1 MKTNL
6 KVRTI
11 VIVATILICIV
22 GIIGIPKS
30 KAELISNFSSNIRL
44 GLDLKGGSHLV
55 EQVQVQDAVKADAD
69 QTIEHLKDDLKKQ
82 NISWADMSTPDVKT
96 VDDADKVQIT
106 IKGVP
111 ATQSSAFRSLV
122 AERYPTYILTA
133 LNSTDY
139 SMKLKPSE
147 LLALKTDT
155 VTRCIDTIGNRIDS
169 LGLAEKTVTQYGATS
184 DYEVLVQLPGV
195 DDPARVKELIGTAA
209 VLEILDV
216 KDGPF
221 PSKEAA
227 LAQHGGILPLNTQ
240 LLRSKPRGTGD
251 GEQWFLVSKGA
262 VINGR
267 DMRNARPSQDEFRKW
282 ETNFT
287 LSPEAGKR
295 FGRYTESNIGNRLAV
310 SLDRQTSPTPL
321 VSVATIQSK
330 IEDSGRITG
339 LGSQEE
345 ADDLSKYLRSG
356 SLPAGLL
363 PQEENSVGPSLGAD
377 SIREGFQAGIAG
389 LAAVIIVMLV
399 YYRRSGIN
407 AVLAL
412 LLNTI
417 ILLAAVSYTHA
428 VLTLPGI
435 AGVILTVG
443 MAVDSNVLIFERI
456 REELRSGKSVVA
468 SVETGFNK
476 AWWTIV
482 DTHVTTVVSCAFLF
496 LFGEGPVRGFA
507 VTLTIGLI
515 ANVFTAVF
523 VSKTIFEYELSGRK
537 RMETLSI

>member
-1 MKTNL
+1 MKKNL
-6 KVRTI
+6 TVRLV
-11 VIVATILICIV
+11 VIVATILICVI

-30 KAELISNFSSNIRL
+30 KADLVKNFNDNIRL

-55 EQVQVQDAVKADAD
+55 LQVQVQDAVKADAD
-69 QTIEHLKDDLKKQ
+69 QTIEHLKEDLKKQ
-82 NISWADMSTPDVKT
+82 NITWADIQSTDVKT
-96 VDDADKVQIT
+96 IEDADKVQINV
-106 IKGVP
+106 KGVP
-111 ATQSSAFRSLV
+111 ASQSSAFRNIVS
-122 AERYPTYILTA
+122 ERYPTYVLTA
-133 LNSTDY
+133 VNSTDY
-139 SMKLKPSE
+139 TLKLKPSE
-147 LLALKTDT
+147 LVALENDT
-155 VTRCIDTIGNRIDS
+155 VTRSLDTIGNRIDQ

-184 DYEVLVQLPGV
+184 DHEILVQLPGV

-209 VLEILDV
+209 VLEIVDV

-221 PSKEAA
+221 PSREAG

-240 LLRSKPRGTGD
+240 LVRAKPRGTGEA
-251 GEQWFLVSKGA
+251 EQWYLIGKSP
-262 VINGR
+262 VISGR
-267 DMRNARPSQDEFRKW
+267 DMRNAHFGQDEMRKW

-287 LSPEAGKR
+287 LSPDGGKR
-295 FGRYTESNIGNRLAV
+295 FGRYTEANVGNRLAV
-310 SLDRQTSPTPL
+310 ALDRQTSPAPL

-345 ADDLSKYLRSG
+345 AEDLARYLRSG
-356 SLPAGLL
+356 SLPAGVVY
-363 PQEENSVGPSLGAD
+363 QEERSVGPSLGAD
-377 SIREGFQAGIAG
+377 SIKEGMQAGIAG
-389 LAAVIIVMLV
+389 LAAVIVVMLI
-399 YYRRSGIN
+399 YYRRSGLN

-412 LLNTI
+412 LLNTV

-468 SVETGFNK
+468 AVDAGFNK

-523 VSKTIFEYELSGRK
+523 VSRTIFEYELSGRR